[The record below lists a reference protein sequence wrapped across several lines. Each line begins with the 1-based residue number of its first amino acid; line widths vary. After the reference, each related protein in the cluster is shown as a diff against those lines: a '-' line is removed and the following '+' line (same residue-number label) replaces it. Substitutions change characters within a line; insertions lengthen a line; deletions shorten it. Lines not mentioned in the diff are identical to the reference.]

1 MANLHRGKPSALG
14 RGGYTGW
21 NVSLSVREAGRGCGP
36 LRVCV
41 CVFERSG
48 VGVKYDSTDSAG
60 STEPDRWIGYGR

>member
-21 NVSLSVREAGRGCGP
+21 NVSLSVGEAGKGC
-36 LRVCV
+36 VCV
-41 CVFERSG
+41 CVCVCLRGRG
-48 VGVKYDSTDSAG
+48 VGVKYDSTDSAD